1 MIVVGSVN
9 EYGLEF
15 ESSNNGRLV
24 TVWAPGV
31 NVKCAANVG
40 EGDQE
45 LTGTSM
51 AAAIVSG
58 LAAYLMALFPE
69 LQRPGTGLTARTV
82 KNRIIALSWA
92 RENADQDPDLVYP
105 AAIWNGL
112 ESPLDEGSSMECTDS
127 GSESGSGSED
137 AKLRRRDTT
146 SATSCVRLSSKVSS
160 SSTAT
165 TRTTFVTSSTSSS
178 PSTNPPEPSNT
189 GKIYPGLQLCEESC
203 GSGTCKVV
211 EVDGDQ
217 RYECTPDGSTK
228 GGID

>member
-15 ESSNNGRLV
+15 ETSNNGRLV
-24 TVWAPGV
+24 SVWAVGV

-58 LAAYLMALFPE
+58 LAAYLLALFPA
-69 LQRPGTGLTARTV
+69 LQRPGTGLTARAV
-82 KNRIIALSWA
+82 KSQIIALSWA
-92 RENADQDPDLVYP
+92 RDNVDQDPGLVYP

-112 ESPLDEGSSMECTDS
+112 ESPLDEGSSMECSDS
-127 GSESGSGSED
+127 GSDSGSGSDD

-146 SATSCVRLSSKVSS
+146 GATSCLRLSSTVSS

-165 TRTTFVTSSTSSS
+165 ARTTFVTSSISSS
-178 PSTNPPEPSNT
+178 HSTNPSEPSST
-189 GKIYPGLQLCEESC
+189 GKTYPGLQLCEESC
-203 GSGTCKVV
+203 VSGTCKLL

-217 RYECTPDGSTK
+217 RYECTPDAIR